1 MNMKSFIL
9 HGAQVY
15 DPETNGLKTADV
27 FVRGGKICAE
37 ADPDARV
44 LDMTGCLLTTG
55 LIDFHVHYYNHG
67 TENGVNAD
75 ACSFP
80 CGITTAV
87 DAGSCGAGNVEAF
100 LRGAAAQSDVTI
112 YAQLLT
118 ASGGQTT
125 DRYSERAE
133 VRYLE
138 RTRIR
143 EIFERYPETMKGLK
157 LRLSQNVLPP
167 DEARSLLHEA
177 LSLADELDCAV
188 CVHITN
194 PALPV
199 SEIAEALRPGDV
211 LCHIYQ
217 GRGETILD
225 SGGKVKT
232 AIWKAYERGVLM
244 DGCNGSGNFD
254 LEVCRAALRQ
264 GLYPNIISSDMNS
277 SGAFLQPLHSLP
289 RIMSKYLELGM
300 PLENVLYA
308 ATGAPA
314 QAIGHMELASL
325 RPGTPA
331 DLAAFR
337 LVRKPMSYTDAAGH
351 TLLGNHALV
360 PQLTM
365 KRGQI
370 VYCQADFL

>member
-1 MNMKSFIL
+1 MKSFTL

-15 DPETNGLKTADV
+15 DPEENRFLTKDV
-27 FVRGGKICAE
+27 FISGGKICAE
-37 ADPDARV
+37 PEPDART
-44 LDMTGCLLTTG
+44 LDVSGCLLTTG
-55 LIDFHVHYYNHG
+55 LIDFHVHYFNHG
-67 TENGVNAD
+67 TENGVNPD

-100 LRGAAAQSDVTI
+100 LHGAAAQSDVTI

-125 DRYSERAE
+125 DRYPEHAE

-138 RTRIR
+138 HERIR
-143 EIFERYPETMKGLK
+143 ELFERYPETLKGLK
-157 LRLSQNVLPP
+157 LRLSRNVLAPE
-167 DEARSLLHEA
+167 EARALLQET
-177 LSLADELDCAV
+177 LRLAQTLGCAV

-194 PALPV
+194 PVLPL
-199 SEIAEALRPGDV
+199 SEIADALRPGDI

-225 SGGKVKT
+225 EGGT
-232 AIWKAYERGVLM
+232 LRPAIRRAHERGVLL

-264 GLYPNIISSDMNS
+264 GLYPDIISSDMNS
-277 SGAFLQPLHSLP
+277 SGAFLQPLYSLP
-289 RIMSKYLELGM
+289 RIMSKYLDLGM
-300 PLENVLYA
+300 PLDAVLHA
-308 ATGAPA
+308 ATAAPA
-314 QAIGHMELASL
+314 QAIGHGELASL

-331 DLAAFR
+331 DLAVFR
-337 LVRKPMSYTDAAGH
+337 LLRKPMSYTDAAGH
-351 TLLGNHALV
+351 VLSGGQALV

-365 KRGQI
+365 KRGQV
-370 VYCQADFL
+370 VYCQSDFL